1 MCEHRHGSFSR
12 EDIQTKNCKKLWFRS
27 LELGKKLFKR
37 RRVLKT
43 VKKKKKKKKKQHQ
56 IVGAVVDQGLIT
68 VHHLKKRRLSPRAN
82 ITLSGKKK
90 EEELKQLQQLQQEKA
105 SMEVS
110 SVEPA
115 APPLKTLDFASAL
128 SKKKKGAGS
137 QQDVEMADVE

>member
-1 MCEHRHGSFSR
+1 M
-12 EDIQTKNCKKLWFRS
+12 
-27 LELGKKLFKR
+27 
-37 RRVLKT
+37 
-43 VKKKKKKKKKQHQ
+43 
-56 IVGAVVDQGLIT
+56 DQGLIT

-90 EEELKQLQQLQQEKA
+90 CKLLKQLQQEKA